1 MADEDR
7 GSNSSRPRARRPPE
21 SEENAIS
28 ASRRPRKSAKPAPTA
43 SGPAETTAPA
53 ETAASADKRSDS
65 DPWTVPASV
74 LNRFVQ
80 EGNRFYFPDGH
91 EAFQDRGRRLTTTSE
106 NTQVV
111 HGLIEIARSRGWT
124 EVSVA
129 GTERFR
135 GEAWRQ
141 ARLAGLSVRGYRPS
155 DEERVQLIRALARN
169 REGTAEANES
179 RTPDPTPPS
188 ESRTA
193 PESSPQRIQGKL
205 LEHGKD
211 FYRHDPNEQRSYFVR
226 LQTPE
231 GKREIW
237 GKDIER
243 AVTQSLSQP
252 KVGDEVVLHRTG
264 RDPVTVQ
271 RQEKDEQGELREKE
285 VGAFRNRWGF
295 ETRELLDQRAVVA
308 DAVRDESIRPQE
320 GVRRHPE
327 LAGTYL
333 NLRAAEL
340 ASRVLLHQEDRQRF
354 VRQVRAV
361 LAREIEQG
369 EPLQAR
375 YVRRFN
381 VSHSLSRQ
389 GAHCVSAD
397 ACSPSLPEHMRHRVK

>member
-1 MADEDR
+1 MAAEDEASDP
-7 GSNSSRPRARRPPE
+7 SRRRARSIREP
-21 SEENAIS
+21 EENAIS
-28 ASRRPRKSAKPAPTA
+28 ASRKPRKSARRVPTA
-43 SGPAETTAPA
+43 FGPAEATAPSG
-53 ETAASADKRSDS
+53 THVSSDKRSDS
-65 DPWTVPASV
+65 DPWTVPSSV

-111 HGLIEIARSRGWT
+111 HSLIEIARSRGWS

-129 GTERFR
+129 GSERFR

-205 LEHGKD
+205 LKHGKD

-271 RQEKDEQGELREKE
+271 RQEKDERGELRQKE

-295 ETRELLDQRAVVA
+295 ETREFLDQRRAAADVVRNVSMGPQE
-308 DAVRDESIRPQE
+308 AVRE
-320 GVRRHPE
+320 HPE

-333 NLRAAEL
+333 NLRGLLPIRMTPPL
-340 ASRVLLHQEDRQRF
+340 A
-354 VRQVRAV
+354 
-361 LAREIEQG
+361 
-369 EPLQAR
+369 
-375 YVRRFN
+375 
-381 VSHSLSRQ
+381 
-389 GAHCVSAD
+389 
-397 ACSPSLPEHMRHRVK
+397 

>member
-1 MADEDR
+1 MADEAR
-7 GSNSSRPRARRPPE
+7 GSSSSRPRARRPPE

-28 ASRRPRKSAKPAPTA
+28 ASRKPRKSAQPAPTA
-43 SGPAETTAPA
+43 YGPADATTPTG
-53 ETAASADKRSDS
+53 TAAASDKRSDS

-91 EAFQDRGRRLTTTSE
+91 EAFQDRGRRLTTSSE

-111 HGLIEIARSRGWT
+111 HSLIEIARSRGWT

-141 ARLAGLSVRGYRPS
+141 ARLAGVNVRGYRPS

-169 REGTAEANES
+169 REGTAEAHES
-179 RTPDPTPPS
+179 GIPDPAPLNPP
-188 ESRTA
+188 RAA
-193 PESSPQRIQGKL
+193 PESSPERIRGKL

-211 FYRHDPNEQRSYFVR
+211 FYRHDPNEQQSYFVR

-252 KVGDEVVLHRTG
+252 KVGDEVILQRTG
-264 RDPVTVQ
+264 RDPVTVK
-271 RQEKDEQGELREKE
+271 RQEKDEQGELRERE
-285 VGAFRNRWGF
+285 VEAFRNRWGF
-295 ETRELLDQRAVVA
+295 ETREFLDQRRAAA
-308 DAVRDESIRPQE
+308 DLLRNDSVRPQKAVRA
-320 GVRRHPE
+320 HPE

-333 NLRAAEL
+333 NLRAAQL
-340 ASRVLLHQEDRQRF
+340 AARALRDSEDQRRF
-354 VRQVRAV
+354 VEQVRLA
-361 LAREIEQG
+361 LARDIERG
-369 EPLQAR
+369 EPLQPVRLRDRAR
-375 YVRRFN
+375 SDQERIR
-381 VSHSLSRQ
+381 
-389 GAHCVSAD
+389 
-397 ACSPSLPEHMRHRVK
+397 

>member
-1 MADEDR
+1 MAAEDEA
-7 GSNSSRPRARRPPE
+7 SNPRSRRARPARAV
-21 SEENAIS
+21 EENAIS
-28 ASRRPRKSAKPAPTA
+28 ASRRPRKSAQRVPAA
-43 SGPAETTAPA
+43 SGPADATVPRGTGVSSDE
-53 ETAASADKRSDS
+53 RSDS
-65 DPWTVPASV
+65 DPWTVPSSV

-111 HGLIEIARSRGWT
+111 YSLIEIARSRGWT

-141 ARLAGLSVRGYRPS
+141 ARLAGLNVRGYRPS
-155 DEERVQLIRALARN
+155 DEERTQLIRALARS
-169 REGTAEANES
+169 REGPAEANES
-179 RTPDPTPPS
+179 RTPDPAPPNQP
-188 ESRTA
+188 RA
-193 PESSPQRIQGKL
+193 GPESSPERIRGTL

-211 FYRHDPNEQRSYFVR
+211 FYRHDPNEKPSYFVR
-226 LQTPE
+226 LQTAE

-243 AVTQSLSQP
+243 AVAQSLSQP
-252 KVGDEVVLHRTG
+252 KVGDEVVLQRTG
-264 RDPVTVQ
+264 RDPVTVK
-271 RQEKDEQGELREKE
+271 RQAKDEQGELREKE

-295 ETRELLDQRAVVA
+295 ETREFLEQRAEVA
-308 DAVRDESIRPQE
+308 AVVRDESVRPRE
-320 GVRRHPE
+320 GARRHPE

-340 ASRVLLHQEDRQRF
+340 ASQALLHQEDRQRF
-354 VRQVRAV
+354 VRQVRSA

-369 EPLQAR
+369 EPLQHVLLRDRAR
-375 YVRRFN
+375 
-381 VSHSLSRQ
+381 SR
-389 GAHCVSAD
+389 
-397 ACSPSLPEHMRHRVK
+397 PEQAL